1 MNEEIKNPNSNL
13 VKPFLKNLCLEFLF
27 TIILLMALSI
37 ILSSTSVSENIINP
51 SIIFISA
58 FSILIGSFFTGKKIG
73 NKGILIGILQGF
85 VYMFILYLCSSIL
98 SNNFS
103 LGISSIIMILISL
116 ICGAIGGILGV
127 NLSLKTS

>member
-1 MNEEIKNPNSNL
+1 MNEETKNPNSNL
-13 VKPFLKNLCLEFLF
+13 VKTFLKNLCLEFLF
-27 TIILLMALSI
+27 TIILLT
-37 ILSSTSVSENIINP
+37 ILSLILSLTSANETIINP

-58 FSILIGSFFTGKKIG
+58 FSILIGSFFTGKRIG

-85 VYMFILYLCSSIL
+85 SYMFILYLFSSIL

-103 LGISSIIMILISL
+103 LDISSIVMILISI

-127 NLSLKTS
+127 NLSSKLL